1 MSESELQKAVNKLV
15 AREPGW
21 LKVLPG
27 LAAAQPIGPT
37 IGVGKPRAAT
47 KGTGGIS
54 SPLTEVSFASRQY
67 YPAYVTSTDGMF
79 SFQALKS
86 ATFVDAAGA
95 EVQLIFAQ
103 PA

>member
-21 LKVLPG
+21 KKVLPA
-27 LAAAQPIGPT
+27 LAGASPIGPA

-47 KGTGGIS
+47 RAGGIS
-54 SPLTEVSFASRQY
+54 SPLTEVSFASREY
-67 YPAYVTSTDGMF
+67 YPVYVTSTDGMF

-86 ATFVDAAGA
+86 ATFLDAAGA
-95 EVQLIFAQ
+95 EVKIVFAQ
-103 PA
+103 PT